1 MNVNVMGRCC
11 VDVEACCPSSKIL
24 NVDDFYLDLQRCNR
38 CQSTDQRLEEALELL
53 RPVLHEFGYSFNLN
67 KIHMST
73 KDLALKYRFLSS
85 PTIRIN
91 NFDLFETVT
100 ENECG
105 CCSEISGHTTDCRTF
120 EEDDQSVNAPSV
132 KLLTEKILLHILN
145 KPKQKDI
152 KPYVLPGNLE
162 LFYQKK
168 P

>member
-1 MNVNVMGRCC
+1 MNINVMGRCC
-11 VDVEACCPSSKIL
+11 VDVEACCPTTKML
-24 NVDDFYLDLQRCNR
+24 NVDYLYLDLQRCDR

-53 RPVLHEFGYSFNLN
+53 RPVLLKLGYSFKLN

-105 CCSEISGHTTDCRTF
+105 CCSEISGHATDCRTF
-120 EEDDQSVNAPSV
+120 EEEGQTVNAPSV
-132 KLLTEKILLHILN
+132 KLLIEKILLHILN
-145 KPKQKDI
+145 KPKVNDL
-152 KPYVLPGNLE
+152 KPYVLPENLE

>member
-1 MNVNVMGRCC
+1 M
-11 VDVEACCPSSKIL
+11 
-24 NVDDFYLDLQRCNR
+24 DLQRCDR

-53 RPVLHEFGYSFNLN
+53 RPILHELGYSFKLS

-120 EEDDQSVNAPSV
+120 EEDDQTVNAPSV
-132 KLLTEKILLHILN
+132 KLLIEKILLHILN
-145 KPKQKDI
+145 KPKANDL
-152 KPYVLPGNLE
+152 KPYVLPENLE
-162 LFYQKK
+162 QFYQTK

>member
-105 CCSEISGHTTDCRTF
+105 CCSEISGHATDCRTF
-120 EEDDQSVNAPSV
+120 EEEGQTVNSPSV
-132 KLLTEKILLHILN
+132 KLLIEKILLHILN
-145 KPKQKDI
+145 KPKQRDI
-152 KPYVLPGNLE
+152 KSYVLPENLE
-162 LFYQKK
+162 QFYQTK

>member
-1 MNVNVMGRCC
+1 MGRCC

-24 NVDDFYLDLQRCNR
+24 NVDYLYLDLQRCDR

-53 RPVLHEFGYSFNLN
+53 RPVLHELGYSFNLN
-67 KIHMST
+67 KIHLST

-91 NFDLFETVT
+91 NIDLFETVT

-105 CCSEISGHTTDCRTF
+105 CCSEISGHVTDCRTF
-120 EEDDQSVNAPSV
+120 EEDDQTVNAPSV
-132 KLLTEKILLHILN
+132 KLLIEKILLHILN
-145 KPKQKDI
+145 KPKEKDI
-152 KPYVLPGNLE
+152 EPYVLPENLE
-162 LFYQKK
+162 QFYQKK

>member
-1 MNVNVMGRCC
+1 M
-11 VDVEACCPSSKIL
+11 DVEACCPSSKIL
-24 NVDDFYLDLQRCNR
+24 NVDDLYLDLQRCDR

-53 RPVLHEFGYSFNLN
+53 RPVLHELGYSFKLS
-67 KIHMST
+67 KIHMIT

-105 CCSEISGHTTDCRTF
+105 CCSEISGHATDCRTF
-120 EEDDQSVNAPSV
+120 EEEGQTVNSPSV
-132 KLLTEKILLHILN
+132 KLLIEKILLHILN
-145 KPKQKDI
+145 KPKQRDI
-152 KPYVLPGNLE
+152 KSYVLPENLE
-162 LFYQKK
+162 QFYQTK

>member
-1 MNVNVMGRCC
+1 MGRCC

-24 NVDDFYLDLQRCNR
+24 NVDYLYLDLQRCDR

-53 RPVLHEFGYSFNLN
+53 RPVLHELGYSFNLN
-67 KIHMST
+67 KIHLST

-100 ENECG
+100 ENACV

-120 EEDDQSVNAPSV
+120 EEDDQTVNAPSV
-132 KLLTEKILLHILN
+132 KLLTKKILLHILN

-152 KPYVLPGNLE
+152 KPYVLPENLE
-162 LFYQKK
+162 QFYQTK

>member
-1 MNVNVMGRCC
+1 M
-11 VDVEACCPSSKIL
+11 DVEVCCPSSKIL
-24 NVDDFYLDLQRCNR
+24 NVDDLYLDLQRCDR

-53 RPVLHEFGYSFNLN
+53 RPILHELGYSFKLS

-105 CCSEISGHTTDCRTF
+105 CCSEISGHATDCRTF
-120 EEDDQSVNAPSV
+120 EEEGQTANSPSV

-152 KPYVLPGNLE
+152 KPYVLPENLE
-162 LFYQKK
+162 QFYQTK

>member
-1 MNVNVMGRCC
+1 M
-11 VDVEACCPSSKIL
+11 I
-24 NVDDFYLDLQRCNR
+24 
-38 CQSTDQRLEEALELL
+38 
-53 RPVLHEFGYSFNLN
+53 
-67 KIHMST
+67 I

-91 NFDLFETVT
+91 NIDLFETVT

-120 EEDDQSVNAPSV
+120 EKDDQTVNAPSV
-132 KLLTEKILLHILN
+132 KLLTKKILLHILN

-152 KPYVLPGNLE
+152 KPYVLPENLE
-162 LFYQKK
+162 QFYQTK

>member
-1 MNVNVMGRCC
+1 M
-11 VDVEACCPSSKIL
+11 DVEACCPSSKIL
-24 NVDDFYLDLQRCNR
+24 NVDDFYLDLQRCDR

-73 KDLALKYRFLSS
+73 KDLALKYRFQSS

-91 NFDLFETVT
+91 NIDLFETIT
-100 ENECG
+100 ENECA

-162 LFYQKK
+162 LF
-168 P
+168 